1 MFKNIY
7 VNTNTYM
14 TAITIDENG
23 SHEVEGELGGFGRR
37 NVITMSKIEKNIVD
51 EV

>member
-37 NVITMSKIEKNIVD
+37 NVVIKLQYQK
-51 EV
+51 